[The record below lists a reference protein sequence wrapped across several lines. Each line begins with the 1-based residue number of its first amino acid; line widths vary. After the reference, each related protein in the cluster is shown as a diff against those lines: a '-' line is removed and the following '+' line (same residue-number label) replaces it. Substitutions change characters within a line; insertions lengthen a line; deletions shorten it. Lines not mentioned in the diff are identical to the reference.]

1 MPASRV
7 LGAMGVSTMASLA
20 DTSCS
25 ASAMASSLMSLVASA
40 VVPSKAPDTIVVLPG
55 IPPLRRSVVETIQSG
70 AFLDFAELP
79 PAKGLSKPKPVSRLI
94 PDFTTWVQCFAMYA
108 AVLIAKAPERSPS
121 LLSYMATMAQFSKRY
136 TGSLRGFYT
145 TKSSG
150 ARQPNPAG
158 LTWMGASTRIVLLG
172 TVPRG
177 VVRVGP
183 LITLRAQDSPPPSVG
198 SKRPFSSSFSTS
210 NKQSLRG
217 GLLRRQ
223 SWSPVDDGTDRESR
237 TARLGIASICMC
249 VQHAKETT
257 QSQGARSGPAD
268 VLLKVSIKSEQFRT
282 VWIYVHSK
290 SDTYIHFYIH

>member
-1 MPASRV
+1 MLFLFYLTLTALHLGSMPASRV

-25 ASAMASSLMSLVASA
+25 ASAMASPLMLLVASA

-70 AFLDFAELP
+70 AFLP

-172 TVPRG
+172 AVPRG
-177 VVRVGP
+177 VVHVGL
-183 LITLRAQDSPPPSVG
+183 LITLRPRAPSGLRTLHPPQWVRSVPSRPPS
-198 SKRPFSSSFSTS
+198 RPPTSS
-210 NKQSLRG
+210 L
-217 GLLRRQ
+217 
-223 SWSPVDDGTDRESR
+223 
-237 TARLGIASICMC
+237 
-249 VQHAKETT
+249 
-257 QSQGARSGPAD
+257 
-268 VLLKVSIKSEQFRT
+268 
-282 VWIYVHSK
+282 
-290 SDTYIHFYIH
+290 

>member
-1 MPASRV
+1 MLFLFYLTLTALHLGSMPASRV

-25 ASAMASSLMSLVASA
+25 ASAMASPLMSLVASA
-40 VVPSKAPDTIVVLPG
+40 VVSSKAPDTIVVLPG

-183 LITLRAQDSPPPSVG
+183 LITLRPRAPSGLRTLHPPQWVRSVPSRPPS
-198 SKRPFSSSFSTS
+198 RPPTSS
-210 NKQSLRG
+210 L
-217 GLLRRQ
+217 
-223 SWSPVDDGTDRESR
+223 
-237 TARLGIASICMC
+237 
-249 VQHAKETT
+249 
-257 QSQGARSGPAD
+257 
-268 VLLKVSIKSEQFRT
+268 
-282 VWIYVHSK
+282 
-290 SDTYIHFYIH
+290 